1 MLKRSFGTEDCLP
14 PLGLAVL
21 NKEEYECQKKQRIAS
36 HLTSA
41 TKMPNNNGHKRRSPL
56 ANVSNHSQASNNLPP
71 VETFQNVPNDTSLRK
86 FMSIVNEERFFL
98 YRKRS
103 TKMFL
108 GEDNFSKLSDEMI
121 LHIFRLIPKKA
132 LIRCSQVSKR
142 FKRISL
148 DETLWT
154 RLDLSCRSLRDG
166 ALGRVIS
173 RGTIILRLAQAHI
186 SHPVFKPGS
195 MDHSFETKLS
205 FLDLSM
211 CSIAH
216 GTLYELLS
224 RCRSLRKLSL
234 ENVPVNTECCREIAS
249 NTSLEA
255 LNLAMCEGLDSYN
268 VKLMMKRL
276 TKLHSL
282 NISWTQL
289 TRSSVDTLV
298 TYVTPTLLR
307 LNIAGCR
314 SSMTDDA
321 LHKLITRCP
330 DLLELDLSDCSQLSS
345 KSISMVCKLQKLEYL
360 SLSRCYNINVTSY
373 LQLSELE
380 PLQFLDVFG
389 LLSEQALAMLQ
400 TSFPSVG
407 INKFMHSSVARPTV
421 GTRRTSIWG
430 LRTRE

>member
-1 MLKRSFGTEDCLP
+1 MLKRSFGPEDCLP
-14 PLGLAVL
+14 ALGLAVL
-21 NKEEYECQKKQRIAS
+21 DKEEYGSQKKQRTAS
-36 HLTSA
+36 HPSSA
-41 TKMPNNNGHKRRSPL
+41 TTMSNSSSHKGRSPL
-56 ANVSNHSQASNNLPP
+56 ANVSNHAQVNNNPPPAETLQNMSNNA
-71 VETFQNVPNDTSLRK
+71 SLRK
-86 FMSIVNEERFFL
+86 FMSLVNDERFFL

-103 TKMFL
+103 TKIFL
-108 GEDNFSKLSDEMI
+108 EDHFGKLSDEVI
-121 LHIFRLIPKKA
+121 LHIFRFMPKKA

-173 RGTIILRLAQAHI
+173 RGTVILRLAQTHI
-186 SHPVFKPGS
+186 SHPVFQPGS
-195 MDHSFETKLS
+195 IDHSFETKLS

-211 CSIAH
+211 CSIENA
-216 GTLYELLS
+216 TLCELLS

-249 NTSLEA
+249 NVNLEA
-255 LNLAMCEGLDSYN
+255 LNLAMCEGLDTYN
-268 VKLMMKRL
+268 VTLMMKRL

-282 NISWTQL
+282 NISWTL
-289 TRSSVDTLV
+289 LSRSAVDSLV
-298 TYVTPTLLR
+298 THVTPSLLR

-314 SSMTDDA
+314 LTLTDDA
-321 LHKLITRCP
+321 LDKLVNRCP

-345 KSISMVCKLQKLEYL
+345 KAMTTVCKLKKLEYL
-360 SLSRCYNINVTSY
+360 SLSRCYNINVSSY
-373 LQLSELE
+373 LQLSDLE

-389 LLSEQALAMLQ
+389 LLSEQALGTLQ
-400 TSFPSVG
+400 TSFPGVG